1 MSKFFVGQRVRIL
14 YSNNWPELAGGEGRI
29 VRFLA
34 PTAVDDSH
42 GEVEVSPDAWGSS
55 SAPHPGLNGDG
66 GWFFPNAS
74 QLEPILPE
82 GSAPSDFTFQQLMDN
97 LQEVMA

>member
-1 MSKFFVGQRVRIL
+1 MGQRVRIL

-34 PTAVDDSH
+34 PRAIDDFR

-55 SAPHPGLNGDG
+55 SAPHPGLRDG
-66 GWFFPNAS
+66 AWFFPSTS

-82 GSAPSDFTFQQLMDN
+82 GSAPSEFTFQQLMDN